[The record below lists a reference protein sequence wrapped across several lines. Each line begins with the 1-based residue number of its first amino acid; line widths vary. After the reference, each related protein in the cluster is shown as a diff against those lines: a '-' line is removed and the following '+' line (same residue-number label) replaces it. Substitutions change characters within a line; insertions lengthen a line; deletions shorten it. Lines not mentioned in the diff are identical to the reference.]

1 MLLNQ
6 TFHLKFYIINLSTY
20 KEINIMEIS
29 VYLKSKKDPIK
40 YTGDRIDVLD
50 FEMDNVKYKQ
60 IRSFRKGFSKSEL
73 IMSDLIVKI
82 KKV

>member
-1 MLLNQ
+1 M
-6 TFHLKFYIINLSTY
+6 KIN
-20 KEINIMEIS
+20 
-29 VYLKSKKDPIK
+29 VYLKNKKDPIK

-60 IRSFRKGFSKSEL
+60 IRYFRKGFSKSEL

-82 KKV
+82 KEV

>member
-1 MLLNQ
+1 
-6 TFHLKFYIINLSTY
+6 
-20 KEINIMEIS
+20 MEIS

-82 KKV
+82 KNI

>member
-1 MLLNQ
+1 M
-6 TFHLKFYIINLSTY
+6 
-20 KEINIMEIS
+20 EIN
-29 VYLKSKKDPIK
+29 VYLKNKKDPIK

-60 IRSFRKGFSKSEL
+60 IRYFREGFSKSEL

-82 KKV
+82 KEV

>member
-1 MLLNQ
+1 M
-6 TFHLKFYIINLSTY
+6 
-20 KEINIMEIS
+20 EIN
-29 VYLKSKKDPIK
+29 VYLKNKTDPSK

-60 IRSFRKGFSKSEL
+60 IRYFRKGFSKSEL

-82 KKV
+82 KEV

>member
-1 MLLNQ
+1 
-6 TFHLKFYIINLSTY
+6 
-20 KEINIMEIS
+20 MEII
-29 VYLKSKKDPIK
+29 VYLINKKDPIK
-40 YTGDRIDVLD
+40 YTGERIDVLD

-60 IRSFRKGFSKSEL
+60 IRYFRKGFSKSEL

>member
-1 MLLNQ
+1 
-6 TFHLKFYIINLSTY
+6 
-20 KEINIMEIS
+20 MEIS
-29 VYLKSKKDPIK
+29 VYLKNKKDPIK

-60 IRSFRKGFSKSEL
+60 IRAFRKGFSKSEL

>member
-1 MLLNQ
+1 M
-6 TFHLKFYIINLSTY
+6 
-20 KEINIMEIS
+20 EINI
-29 VYLKSKKDPIK
+29 YLKNKKEPIK

-60 IRSFRKGFSKSEL
+60 IRYFRKGFSKSEL

-82 KKV
+82 KKYLIKIAKD

>member
-1 MLLNQ
+1 M
-6 TFHLKFYIINLSTY
+6 
-20 KEINIMEIS
+20 EIN
-29 VYLKSKKDPIK
+29 VYLKNKKDPIK

-60 IRSFRKGFSKSEL
+60 IRYFRKGFSKSEL

-82 KKV
+82 NEV

>member
-1 MLLNQ
+1 M
-6 TFHLKFYIINLSTY
+6 
-20 KEINIMEIS
+20 EIN
-29 VYLKSKKDPIK
+29 VYLKNKKDPIK

-60 IRSFRKGFSKSEL
+60 IRYFRKGFSKSEL